1 MKEATWISCPVC
13 HGKTRLK
20 VRKDTIIT
28 HLPLYCP
35 KCKQENLVNIQDSKI
50 TLIKE
55 PDAKTQSR

>member
-20 VRKDTIIT
+20 IRKDTIIIR
-28 HLPLYCP
+28 LPLYCP
-35 KCKQENLVNIQDSKI
+35 KCKQENLVNIQDGKI